1 MRGTLGLQKR
11 NLARLG
17 AAGAAMVC
25 LVFAVRR
32 EYSLLGVS
40 DAFAVT
46 GLLFLILALFRTARY
61 MRFYDLPIYG
71 FKKFV
76 EIWRVKEPSSK
87 NSKLGN
93 YGDFVRNYTHEKNY
107 GEAYVLAA
115 VLLAVSA
122 AAGSFV

>member
-1 MRGTLGLQKR
+1 MQKR

-17 AAGAAMVC
+17 AAAGAMVC

-40 DAFAVT
+40 DAFAVA

-87 NSKLGN
+87 NSKLCTSFSPRSIRVPRYASASGPA
-93 YGDFVRNYTHEKNY
+93 RRK
-107 GEAYVLAA
+107 
-115 VLLAVSA
+115 A
-122 AAGSFV
+122 AA